1 MGNCTF
7 DAHDIG
13 GHVAAREDW
22 VNHYYGPPSTHP
34 SSSRLRFL
42 FICHLYPH
50 IRPPN
55 RPIACTAG
63 VNAVIFIVDSAD
75 R

>member
-1 MGNCTF
+1 MQMGNCTF

-22 VNHYYGPPSTHP
+22 VNHYYGTPPSA
-34 SSSRLRFL
+34 S
-42 FICHLYPH
+42 
-50 IRPPN
+50 PPV
-55 RPIACTAG
+55 PLPYSLPPDQQLSG

>member
-22 VNHYYGPPSTHP
+22 VNHYYGKTSPSPTFYLVSPPHPPSPPP
-34 SSSRLRFL
+34 S
-42 FICHLYPH
+42 
-50 IRPPN
+50 PP
-55 RPIACTAG
+55 AG
-63 VNAVIFIVDSAD
+63 VNAVLFIVDSAD